1 MTSSATEL
9 VRILRLAAGGDG
21 VGRLSDGRTVF
32 VPRTAPGDL
41 VDLREVRLSRSF
53 ARASAGTVAE
63 ASPDRIEPRCP
74 HYLGD
79 ACGGCQLQHLTIEAQ
94 RAAKRSIVGD
104 ALRRL
109 ARLDLP
115 DPEIEAA
122 PESWGY
128 RTRITL
134 AVRGAGQ
141 RIGFHRQGRPDE
153 IFPLRHCD
161 IAAPALMKLWDA
173 IRSSRGLL
181 PAEAT
186 HLVLRIDRS
195 GGRHLLV
202 QVTGQTAWSRA
213 RELRTALGLQGQ
225 DAVLWWQP
233 EGGAAR
239 AVAGAPSAFPATA
252 FEQVNPVMGDRVRRW
267 AVEQL
272 GDLAGCRAWDL
283 YAGVGETSA
292 LLVERGARVES
303 VESARLAVE
312 EAERRGDAP
321 GALRHVGR
329 AEERVPR
336 LTPPDVVVTNP
347 PRTGM
352 DARVVDA
359 IRAADP
365 RRIAYVSCDP
375 ATLARDLSR
384 MLSRVPASPPLRVAA
399 VRAFDLFPQT
409 AHVETVVIL
418 ERTA

>member
-1 MTSSATEL
+1 VEL
-9 VRILRLAAGGDG
+9 RD
-21 VGRLSDGRTVF
+21 
-32 VPRTAPGDL
+32 
-41 VDLREVRLSRSF
+41 VRLSRTF
-53 ARASAGTVAE
+53 ARARAGAVAE

-104 ALRRL
+104 ALRRI
-109 ARLDLP
+109 ARLDLADP
-115 DPEIEAA
+115 DIEAA
-122 PESWGY
+122 PESWEY
-128 RTRITL
+128 RTKITL
-134 AVRGAGQ
+134 AVREAGR
-141 RIGFHRQGRPDE
+141 RIGFHRQDRPDE
-153 IFPLRHCD
+153 IFPLRQCD

-173 IRSSRGLL
+173 VRATRELL
-181 PAEAT
+181 PPDAS
-186 HLVLRIDRS
+186 HLVLRLDRS

-202 QVTGQTAWSRA
+202 QANGQTAWNGARRLHEALSR
-213 RELRTALGLQGQ
+213 QGQ
-225 DAVLWWQP
+225 EAAVWWQP

-239 AVAGAPSAFPATA
+239 AMAGAPSAFPATA

-267 AVEQL
+267 AVERL
-272 GDLAGCRAWDL
+272 GDISGWRAWDL
-283 YAGVGETSA
+283 YAGVGETTA
-292 LLVERGARVES
+292 LLAARGARVES

-329 AEERVPR
+329 AEDLASR
-336 LTPPDVVVTNP
+336 LTPADVVVTNP

-359 IRAADP
+359 IRVAGP
-365 RRIAYVSCDP
+365 RRIAYISCDP
-375 ATLARDLSR
+375 ATLARDLPR
-384 MLSRVPASPPLRVAA
+384 LLSREPAFPPLRVAA

-409 AHVETVVIL
+409 AHVETVVVL